1 MTPPPAL
8 PELSRVGDAS
18 GLEPDPRFYP
28 EELQLAFRNHAILL
42 EGLSY
47 DRTPTG
53 LHYTLTHYDV
63 PHLDPATWRL
73 NISGRLG

>member
-1 MTPPPAL
+1 MTTPPVV
-8 PELSRVGDAS
+8 PELPRVGDAS
-18 GLEPDPRFYP
+18 GLEPDPRMYP

-42 EGLSY
+42 EALRY

-63 PHLDPATWRL
+63 PPADPAL
-73 NISGRLG
+73 SLIHI